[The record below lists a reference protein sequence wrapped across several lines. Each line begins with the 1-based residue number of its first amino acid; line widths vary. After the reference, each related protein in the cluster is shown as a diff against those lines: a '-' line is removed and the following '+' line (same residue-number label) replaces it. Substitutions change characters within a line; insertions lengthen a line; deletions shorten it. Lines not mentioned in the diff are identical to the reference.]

1 MPTPHSTTKFASDLW
16 AQIQHRVLRSLTP
29 ARARTYS
36 LWKEYLKMR
45 IGTKCRFAVTAMTDL
60 ALRETLGPVP
70 LTDIS
75 LRQHISLSYLEQL
88 FSKLRHHGLV
98 SSVRGPGGGYS
109 IASRAEDITLAD
121 IICAVQDAPSKVA
134 PPGASKVHDLTQK
147 LWDDMDARA
156 LGFARTVTLKS
167 LVLEQLATGV
177 KIEKAVPAKHGMH
190 KRPDQPFNHP
200 NAPNS
205 VFELGRFNRAPG

>member
-1 MPTPHSTTKFASDLW
+1 M
-16 AQIQHRVLRSLTP
+16 RV
-29 ARARTYS
+29 
-36 LWKEYLKMR
+36 
-45 IGTKCRFAVTAMTDL
+45 GTKCRFAVAAMIDL

-109 IASRAEDITLAD
+109 ISSQAEDITLAD
-121 IICAVQDAPSKVA
+121 IICAVQDT
-134 PPGASKVHDLTQK
+134 PPEIAQHGASKVHDMTQK
-147 LWDDMDARA
+147 LWDDMDARV
-156 LGFARTVTLKS
+156 LEFAHSVTLKS
-167 LVLEQLATGV
+167 LVLDQLALGV
-177 KIEKAVPAKHGMH
+177 EVEKVLPTKRGMH

-205 VFELGRFNRAPG
+205 VFELGRFTRAPG

>member
-1 MPTPHSTTKFASDLW
+1 
-16 AQIQHRVLRSLTP
+16 
-29 ARARTYS
+29 
-36 LWKEYLKMR
+36 MR
-45 IGTKCRFAVTAMTDL
+45 IGTKCRFAAAAMIDL

-109 IASRAEDITLAD
+109 ISRHAEDITLAD
-121 IICAVQDAPSKVA
+121 IICAVQDAPPEVGQ
-134 PPGASKVHDLTQK
+134 PGASKVHDMTQK
-147 LWDDMDARA
+147 LWDDMDARV
-156 LGFARTVTLKS
+156 LEFARSVTLKS
-167 LVLEQLATGV
+167 LVLDQLAMGV
-177 KIEKAVPAKHGMH
+177 EVEKALPNKHGMH
-190 KRPDQPFNHP
+190 KRPEQAFNHP

-205 VFELGRFNRAPG
+205 VFELGRFTRAPG